1 MTLKVSWPVYIFEN
15 PSIAVI
21 LPQEILCEIFD
32 YLGGHPVHFTRV
44 ARICRTW
51 NFAADNHLFWKRLTK
66 FLKLPDPK
74 PRACK
79 YKTHKSIVLKNWEI
93 SAPCVMWK
101 KHEATDFVFDKFL
114 LIRLRLIRST
124 LKLADGLKLYFVK
137 VENSVH
143 LQ

>member
-1 MTLKVSWPVYIFEN
+1 M
-15 PSIAVI
+15 I

-79 YKTHKSIVLKNWEI
+79 YKTHKSIVLKNWGRFCTLCHVKRTR
-93 SAPCVMWK
+93 SNG
-101 KHEATDFVFDKFL
+101 FR
-114 LIRLRLIRST
+114 IRQVLVDT
-124 LKLADGLKLYFVK
+124 VK
-137 VENSVH
+137 VDKIDFEVSRRFKVVPREGRKLSSLAITMIMLERSNKTN
-143 LQ
+143 